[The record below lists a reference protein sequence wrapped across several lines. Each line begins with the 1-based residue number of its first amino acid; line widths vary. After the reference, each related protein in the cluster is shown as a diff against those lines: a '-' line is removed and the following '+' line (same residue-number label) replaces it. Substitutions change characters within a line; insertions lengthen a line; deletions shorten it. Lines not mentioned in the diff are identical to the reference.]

1 MELKKKLMAAKIIS
15 HEEITP
21 VVKKMVLLAPEI
33 ASEVQPGQ
41 FVMVRPE
48 QSRYFLRRPI
58 SVADADLEA
67 GTFTL
72 IYRMVGGGTW
82 EMAGLAV
89 GDTLSVE
96 GPLGQGF
103 SLFEGTALL
112 VGGGVGIAPLIF
124 LAHRLPVKPVLL
136 IGGRSQAGDVL
147 DAVPGAVCG

>member
-72 IYRMVGGGTW
+72 IYRMVGGGDLGDGRTCGRRYL
-82 EMAGLAV
+82 ERRRAAG
-89 GDTLSVE
+89 T
-96 GPLGQGF
+96 
-103 SLFEGTALL
+103 
-112 VGGGVGIAPLIF
+112 GIF
-124 LAHRLPVKPVLL
+124 FV
-136 IGGRSQAGDVL
+136 
-147 DAVPGAVCG
+147 